1 MRCAPETSKADDEPH
16 DKPATTRDWRP
27 GVRSAEQP
35 GTDAEILEPGDDVA
49 HECEVISLSH
59 TGNVPATNHDCVC
72 ARYRWHH
79 ARPGAVGHRD
89 SRGRS
94 AAGVSD
100 DVDDDIA
107 DAADLAMPAPDQ
119 VGDQAGPAG
128 LMGGTEAGPVVAVEV
143 LIE

>member
-1 MRCAPETSKADDEPH
+1 MPVTVLHRWCSWLLAAIRVIACRAVRCAPETSKADDEPH

-72 ARYRWHH
+72 AATAGITPAQ
-79 ARPGAVGHRD
+79 AR
-89 SRGRS
+89 
-94 AAGVSD
+94 
-100 DVDDDIA
+100 
-107 DAADLAMPAPDQ
+107 
-119 VGDQAGPAG
+119 
-128 LMGGTEAGPVVAVEV
+128 
-143 LIE
+143 